1 MTFILP
7 DWAIIIFYIIKVS
20 IIVLFW
26 SATLTVIEK
35 KIKWKFPMFLSG
47 VFFICLIFTSQ
58 YFIQSFYDVV
68 NLEEFDVVID
78 GDGGYAE
85 SNAGKGV
92 WTTDKDLFIYSNTG
106 MTDSY
111 KWRFKT
117 SDNEWVELVIPITFY
132 PANKE
137 TMSDYYAEFRQTQ
150 SNLKLASFHMSQYFD
165 ELVRK
170 RWRDGLRDEIRLIT
184 MEEFTEEKATE
195 IIETVSSTVLDEQ
208 EQVLFEVHYETLK
221 VMR

>member
-7 DWAIIIFYIIKVS
+7 DWAIVIFYIIKVS
-20 IIVLFW
+20 LIVLFW
-26 SATLTVIEK
+26 VTTLKAIEK
-35 KIKWKFPMFLSG
+35 KLIWKIPMFLSS

-68 NLEEFDVVID
+68 NLDEFDVVID
-78 GDGGYAE
+78 GDGRYVE

-92 WTTDKDLFIYSNTG
+92 WTTDKNLFIYSNTD

-117 SDNEWVELVIPITFY
+117 SDSEWIELVISITFY
-132 PANKE
+132 PADKE

-150 SNLKLASFHMSQYFD
+150 SNLKLASFHMNEYFD
-165 ELVRK
+165 ELLRK
-170 RWRDGLRDEIRLIT
+170 KWRDGLRDEIRLIT
-184 MEEFTEEKATE
+184 IEEFTEEKATE
-195 IIETVSSTVLDEQ
+195 IIEAVRSAVLDEQ

-221 VMR
+221 VKR